1 MSATADDVKA
11 RLNQLRADKAL
22 LQAQL
27 ESLRRI
33 PDAHP
38 EPRDTLDAEND
49 ELGHQL
55 RALEE
60 KAILYRSAAW
70 TCFEIDLD
78 VGRRAR
84 LARRN
89 ESATAAADKD
99 ADLALGIRLDTFW
112 RGRFYEPYY
121 LVLARPSQMLESL
134 PQLQGT
140 TGADV
145 EPSSLDGLRLIRHT
159 VPHFVPLLKLVEKY
173 LPSVLG
179 GELSGGAPSAARDNE
194 AGGLTMLAQF
204 SDLPGVH
211 AFLSDLH
218 CHLQAYVSRRQQA
231 MALRQLKL
239 PGQNANA
246 SALEALGTEAFD
258 MVKITWDIPSAS
270 AEAAEDDEDEV
281 AANATAAAVQAVAKR
296 KREVPHDEPTYQLEV
311 VVRYADLQTD
321 RLVDDTRPTGLFS
334 MTSSSDEEEGEFD
347 GLRRPYGHVRVH
359 MLEYAPE
366 LEARQRRTP
375 GISRAELGALR
386 PEAVRRQDLELLYAQ
401 AHDGEALDMDDA
413 FQRVAQRVW
422 SQRAKSTVEWQC
434 NVWMWGS
441 RRRRRLLKSEIDPAL
456 YRKKAPDFRELA
468 RKHPTFARIVS
479 DDGGYEAKI
488 DFQDAHAL
496 RCLAETLLLHDFG
509 VQATLSPTNL
519 CPTIPNRLAYIALVH
534 EMLCWTLPTWHLV
547 HHFQGSTSSSEAVV
561 GLDIGTGA
569 SVIYPV
575 LGTRCFPHW
584 RFVAT
589 DTDEASLQ
597 YASTHIVDRASNGL
611 GDRIALLHSDGE
623 AFVPEGKGWKQVGG
637 KYEAQEAHFTMCN
650 PPFYS
655 SAHDMQRSASFK
667 SQPPS
672 AVCHG
677 TASEMVVDGGEGEFV
692 RRMLRE
698 SAVQAGVVWWT
709 CMMGKLSS
717 VVELAAELKAMAK
730 SGNVGGWGVHEL
742 PTGRGRTKRWVVLWS
757 RTPIRL
763 PDPLARESLP
773 SAVRD
778 LPVATERRS
787 KVFALGP
794 NWTRREVQHV
804 ALDILDALDGCH
816 VYASDCDDSAQ
827 LAGALDVVVSSECW
841 TRRARRAKL
850 QTNPVPTQEA
860 QAKSGIL
867 LTARITVGE
876 AHDAGIQVRMHW
888 TYGMDAAKFESFA
901 MFLIAAIER
910 KVEEMRCN

>member
-11 RLNQLRADKAL
+11 RLSQLRADKAL

-33 PDAHP
+33 PDAP
-38 EPRDTLDAEND
+38 SEPRDTLDAEND

-60 KAILYRSAAW
+60 RAILYRSAAW

-140 TGADV
+140 TGADA

-239 PGQNANA
+239 PTPNANA

-258 MVKITWDIPSAS
+258 MVKITWHVPSAS

-281 AANATAAAVQAVAKR
+281 AANPTAVAVQAVAKR
-296 KREVPHDEPTYQLEV
+296 KREMPQDEPMHQLEV
-311 VVRYADLQTD
+311 VVRYADLQSD

-334 MTSSSDEEEGEFD
+334 MTGSVDEEQDDFE
-347 GLRRPYGHVRVH
+347 GLRRPYGQVRVH

-366 LEARQRRTP
+366 LDTRQRRTP
-375 GISRAELGALR
+375 GISRADLGALR
-386 PEAVRRQDLELLYAQ
+386 PETVRRQDLELLYAQ

-422 SQRAKSTVEWQC
+422 SQRAKS
-434 NVWMWGS
+434 
-441 RRRRRLLKSEIDPAL
+441 
-456 YRKKAPDFRELA
+456 
-468 RKHPTFARIVS
+468 
-479 DDGGYEAKI
+479 
-488 DFQDAHAL
+488 
-496 RCLAETLLLHDFG
+496 
-509 VQATLSPTNL
+509 
-519 CPTIPNRLAYIALVH
+519 
-534 EMLCWTLPTWHLV
+534 
-547 HHFQGSTSSSEAVV
+547 
-561 GLDIGTGA
+561 
-569 SVIYPV
+569 SV
-575 LGTRCFPHW
+575 R
-584 RFVAT
+584 
-589 DTDEASLQ
+589 
-597 YASTHIVDRASNGL
+597 
-611 GDRIALLHSDGE
+611 
-623 AFVPEGKGWKQVGG
+623 
-637 KYEAQEAHFTMCN
+637 
-650 PPFYS
+650 
-655 SAHDMQRSASFK
+655 
-667 SQPPS
+667 
-672 AVCHG
+672 
-677 TASEMVVDGGEGEFV
+677 
-692 RRMLRE
+692 
-698 SAVQAGVVWWT
+698 
-709 CMMGKLSS
+709 
-717 VVELAAELKAMAK
+717 
-730 SGNVGGWGVHEL
+730 
-742 PTGRGRTKRWVVLWS
+742 
-757 RTPIRL
+757 
-763 PDPLARESLP
+763 
-773 SAVRD
+773 
-778 LPVATERRS
+778 
-787 KVFALGP
+787 
-794 NWTRREVQHV
+794 
-804 ALDILDALDGCH
+804 
-816 VYASDCDDSAQ
+816 
-827 LAGALDVVVSSECW
+827 
-841 TRRARRAKL
+841 
-850 QTNPVPTQEA
+850 
-860 QAKSGIL
+860 
-867 LTARITVGE
+867 
-876 AHDAGIQVRMHW
+876 
-888 TYGMDAAKFESFA
+888 
-901 MFLIAAIER
+901 
-910 KVEEMRCN
+910 